1 MKQLQSNQKVRKI
14 LLESVGKCLKA
25 VGLVATFGSVTSAM
39 AASAIPHTINYYEI
53 VADSLHVGREWVPTI
68 GGLFILAVLMVIGIG
83 YRSAVS
89 RAGDQIVPDG
99 KFNIRFLVESILD
112 VGYSLTKDNCGE
124 KYRAFLPLMCGI
136 FVFILVSNL
145 SGLVP
150 GFMPP
155 TMSMDT
161 NVAIG
166 IVVLIAYNYAGVKEH
181 GAAYIKHFMGP
192 AIWIAPLFFA
202 IELVSHGSRPLSLG
216 LRLMGNIYGDHTLLG
231 VFTGLSYVVIPSLLM
246 FFGLLVAVVQSF
258 VFTLLTGIYISLAIS
273 HDH

>member
-1 MKQLQSNQKVRKI
+1 MNGMMDFRK
-14 LLESVGKCLKA
+14 L
-25 VGLVATFGSVTSAM
+25 LVAGSFFLSSKAL
-39 AASAIPHTINYYEI
+39 ASEAIPHTINYYEI
-53 VADSLHVGREWVPTI
+53 LADTLHLGSEWVPTI
-68 GGLFILAVLMVIGIG
+68 GGIMVLLVLSVLGLRYKAAV
-83 YRSAVS
+83 AE
-89 RAGDQIVPDG
+89 AGDQVVPDG
-99 KFNIRFLVESILD
+99 RFSLRFLLDSVLD
-112 VGYSLTKDNCGE
+112 VGYQLTKENCGSH
-124 KYRAFLPLMCGI
+124 YRRFLPLMCGI
-136 FVFILVSNL
+136 FVFILISNL

-150 GFMPP
+150 GFLPP
-155 TMSMDT
+155 TLSMDT

-231 VFTGLSYVVIPSLLM
+231 VFTGLSYVVFPSLLM